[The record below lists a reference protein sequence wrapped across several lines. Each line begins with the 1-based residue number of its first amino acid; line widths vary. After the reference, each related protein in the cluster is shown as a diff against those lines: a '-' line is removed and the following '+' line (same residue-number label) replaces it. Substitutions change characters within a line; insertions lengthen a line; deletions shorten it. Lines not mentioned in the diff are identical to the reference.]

1 MDMEREPIENLDDTE
16 QFVEEDFPTGDTP
29 TYDVAPEGS
38 HDAVETGIFNNPGEG
53 STGNTILDQGIGG
66 TAGVTPSIDT
76 SIGLEEG
83 EGYTEPED
91 APDEDER
98 QH

>member
-1 MDMEREPIENLDDTE
+1 MDDVE

-38 HDAVETGIFNNPGEG
+38 HDAVETGIFNDPGEG
-53 STGNTILDQGIGG
+53 STGNTILDQSIGS

-76 SIGLEEG
+76 SIGIPEG
-83 EGYTEPED
+83 DGYTEPD
-91 APDEDER
+91 DDE
-98 QH
+98 